1 MDPFL
6 PVPTCHGPRFLFE
19 LQLERKRDRN
29 FQAKSHI
36 VTNGLNQ
43 NIHIVL
49 RLLYVVVFA
58 TQPASRISLLAQETT
73 PIIAKDWSLQLVPN
87 AWRSLPKDMLAP
99 IGGFSWYRALVLVPS
114 NWNNDRLSLFVE
126 ALDDARAT
134 SINGKL
140 VGVTGTFPP
149 RFRSGLG
156 ERGRYQIDPAIIQF
170 GEYNAITIRVYQSDS
185 RPNFSVAPPVLLNE
199 TKMKAI
205 RLEGAWQYRPGDDGA
220 WSNTKPLDF
229 GLDTNVNLSNSEV
242 ASKAVYRRLDDVDD
256 IDRYVARREGDTDP
270 LTPENAEKRFVT
282 PDDLSVQLVLSDP
295 VIAQPLFM
303 TWDERGRMWLA
314 EYRQYPEPAGLTMLS
329 RDVFLRSVYDKVP
342 PPPPNH
348 FKGKDR
354 ISIHEDTDGDGV
366 YDLHKTFVDGL
377 SLASSVAVGRGGVY
391 VTNPP
396 YLLYYPDRDGDDV
409 PDRNP
414 DVLLEGFGIE
424 DSHSVINSLRFGP
437 DGWLYGAQ
445 GSTVS
450 AAVRKPGS
458 KEPPIRTVGQQIWRF
473 HPESKVFEVYA
484 EGGGN
489 TFGCEIDEKGRV
501 FSGHNGG
508 DTRGFH
514 YVQGGY
520 YRKGFGKH
528 GPLSNPYTF
537 GFFENIKHGNVA
549 RFTHNFIIYEEGVLP
564 ERYQGRLLG
573 IEPLQGQ
580 VVLSDITPWKSSF
593 ETKDIERVLK
603 TDDPW
608 FRPVDIKSGPDG
620 CVYIADMYEQR
631 IDHSSHYAGRV
642 DRTNGRIYRLRPK
655 VLADASD
662 KSISQPINYSKFT
675 NEQLIAL
682 LFHPSR
688 WHRQT
693 AIRLIGDRSD
703 SSMSCRLDSLLNN
716 SNVQTSLE
724 GVWAL
729 QASGG
734 LTATKGMELLN
745 HANPFVRAWT
755 IRILTDSSLVDAQV
769 AREFTN
775 LARHE
780 PSIEVRKQLAA
791 SAKRLPIGYVL
802 PIIDRLLD
810 YDGDYEDIH
819 QPLLIWWALEAQV
832 GKVDVSTLIQAI
844 LEKKE
849 SWNRPLVTKFVLERL
864 MKRFSATG
872 LREDLLSAA
881 KLLSAA
887 PDSSSA
893 DILLR
898 GFEEAYQGRSLVSI
912 PDELAAAIASS
923 GGGSLALRLRQGQP
937 DAIVT
942 AIESISQTGA
952 KIEDRRQL
960 IEVLGQMSL
969 PQALPVL
976 LKLLTSEKN
985 MEIVSATLSSLQ
997 NYESD
1002 SVAEATIQRFNDL
1015 TPGSQRVAEAIL
1027 SSRASWSKLFLRA
1040 VESQSIDSHRI
1051 ATATVRRMLLH
1062 SDATIK
1068 PLIEKQWGQVADAT
1082 SAEILTEIA
1091 RINEVLRTG
1100 SGNPTQG
1107 KIHFTQQCG
1116 RCHRLFE
1123 EGGGIGPDLTPFAR
1137 DNLERMLVSI
1147 INPNLEIREGFENY
1161 IVMTSDGRVVT
1172 GFLADKDEQVVIIRG
1187 ADGQNVILKKEDID
1201 EMKATPLSVMPEG
1214 SLKQLDDQQLRDFF
1228 AYLRS
1233 SQPVN

>member
-1 MDPFL
+1 M
-6 PVPTCHGPRFLFE
+6 
-19 LQLERKRDRN
+19 
-29 FQAKSHI
+29 
-36 VTNGLNQ
+36 TNGLNQ
-43 NIHIVL
+43 NIHFVL
-49 RLLYVVVFA
+49 RLFIVLIFA
-58 TQPASRISLLAQETT
+58 IQPASRISLLAQETT

-87 AWRSLPKDMLAP
+87 AWRSLQKEKLAP

-114 NWNNDRLSLFVE
+114 NWKNDRLSLFVE

-149 RFRSGLG
+149 QFRSGLG
-156 ERGRYQIDPAIIQF
+156 ESGRYKIDPAVIQF
-170 GEYNAITIRVYQSDS
+170 GEYNAIAIRVYQSDP

-199 TKMKAI
+199 SKMEAI
-205 RLEGAWQYRPGDDGA
+205 RLEGAWQYRPGDDSA
-220 WSNTKPLDF
+220 WSNTKPLEF
-229 GLDTNVNLSNSEV
+229 GLDTNSNLSNAEV
-242 ASKAVYRRLDDVDD
+242 SSKAAYRRIDTVDD

-270 LTPENAEKRFVT
+270 LTPEEAEKQFVT

-329 RDVFLRSVYDKVP
+329 RDGFLRSVYDKVP

-354 ISIHEDTDGDGV
+354 ISIHEDTDGDGI

-396 YLLYYPDRDGDDV
+396 YLLYYPDSDGDDV

-414 DVLLEGFGIE
+414 EVLLEGFGIE

-445 GSTVS
+445 GSTVT

-458 KEPPIRTVGQQIWRF
+458 KDPPIRTVGQQIWRF
-473 HPESKVFEVYA
+473 HPESKIFEVFA

-489 TFGCEIDEKGRV
+489 TFGCEIDAKGRV

-528 GPLSNPYTF
+528 GPLSNPYSF
-537 GFFENIKHGNVA
+537 GFFENIKHGNAA

-580 VVLSDITPWKSSF
+580 VVLSDITPLKSSF

-603 TDDPW
+603 TNDPW

-642 DRTNGRIYRLRPK
+642 DRSNGRIYRLRPK
-655 VLADASD
+655 VLSDASN
-662 KSISQPINYSKFT
+662 KSSYPPFNYSKFT
-675 NEQLIAL
+675 NDQLIAL
-682 LFHPSR
+682 LGHPSR

-703 SSMSCRLDSLLNN
+703 PSMPERLDSLL
-716 SNVQTSLE
+716 SSPNVQTSLE

-734 LTATKGMELLN
+734 LTAAKGIELLKN
-745 HANPFVRAWT
+745 ENPFARAWT
-755 IRILTDSSLVDAQV
+755 IRILTDSSRVDSEVASEFTKL
-769 AREFTN
+769 ARE
-775 LARHE
+775 E
-780 PSIEVRKQLAA
+780 PSIEVRKQLAS
-791 SAKRLPIGYVL
+791 SAKRLPHGYAL
-802 PIIDRLLD
+802 PIIATLLEHD
-810 YDGDYEDIH
+810 EDHEDIH
-819 QPLLIWWALEAQV
+819 QPWLIWWALEAQV
-832 GKVDVSTLIQAI
+832 GKVDVSTLIQSI

-849 SWNRPLVTKFVLERL
+849 SWNRPLVATFVLERL
-864 MKRFSATG
+864 MKRFSVTG
-872 LREDLLSAA
+872 FREDLLSAA
-881 KLLSAA
+881 KILLAA
-887 PDSSSA
+887 PDPSSA
-893 DILLR
+893 NILLR

-937 DAIVT
+937 DAIAK
-942 AIESISQTGA
+942 AIESISDTSA
-952 KIEDRRQL
+952 KSEDRKQL
-960 IEVLGQMSL
+960 IEVLGQMS
-969 PQALPVL
+969 PPEALPVL
-976 LKLLTSEKN
+976 LKLLASEKK
-985 MEIVSATLSSLQ
+985 IDVVSATLSSLQ
-997 NYESD
+997 SYESD
-1002 SVAEATIQRFNDL
+1002 SVAEATIQKFNDL
-1015 TPGSQRVAEAIL
+1015 PLGSQRVAEALL
-1027 SSRASWSKLFLRA
+1027 SSRARWTKLFLQA
-1040 VESQSIDSHRI
+1040 VESKSIDGQRI
-1051 ATATVRRMLLH
+1051 ATATVRKMQLH
-1062 SDATIK
+1062 SDASITQ
-1068 PLIEKQWGQVADAT
+1068 LIEKQWGQVAAAT
-1082 SAEILTEIA
+1082 SAEMLAESG

-1100 SGNPTQG
+1100 TGNPKQG
-1107 KIHFTQQCG
+1107 KIQFTQQCG

-1137 DNLERMLVSI
+1137 DNLERMLASI

-1161 IVMTSDGRVVT
+1161 IVMTLDGRIVT

-1187 ADGQNVILKKEDID
+1187 ADGQNVILQKEVID
-1201 EMKATPLSVMPEG
+1201 EMKAISLSVMPEG
-1214 SLKQLDDQQLRDFF
+1214 SLKQLDDQQLRDLF

>member
-1 MDPFL
+1 
-6 PVPTCHGPRFLFE
+6 
-19 LQLERKRDRN
+19 
-29 FQAKSHI
+29 
-36 VTNGLNQ
+36 VTNRQ
-43 NIHIVL
+43 YQFRHFVL
-49 RLLYVVVFA
+49 RLLCVVVFA
-58 TQPASRISLLAQETT
+58 IQPASRISLLAQEVT
-73 PIIAKDWSLQLVPN
+73 PFIAKDWSLQLVPN
-87 AWRSLPKDMLAP
+87 AWRSLQKDKLAP

-114 NWNNDRLSLFVE
+114 NWKNDRLSLFVE
-126 ALDDARAT
+126 ALDDARST
-134 SINGKL
+134 SMNGKL
-140 VGVTGTFPP
+140 VGVTGSFPP
-149 RFRSGLG
+149 QFRSGLG
-156 ERGRYQIDPAIIQF
+156 EKGRYEIEPAIIQF
-170 GEYNAITIRVYQSDS
+170 GKYNAIAIRVYQSDP

-199 TKMKAI
+199 AKMEAI
-205 RLEGAWQYRPGDDGA
+205 RLEGAWQYRPGDDSS
-220 WSNTKPLDF
+220 WSIMKPLDF
-229 GLDTNVNLSNSEV
+229 GIDTNANLSNAD
-242 ASKAVYRRLDDVDD
+242 ASSNAAYHRLDKVDD
-256 IDRYVARREGDTDP
+256 ISRYVQRREGDTDP
-270 LTPENAEKRFVT
+270 LTPEEAAKRFVT

-342 PPPPNH
+342 LPPPNH
-348 FKGKDR
+348 IRGKDR

-414 DVLLEGFGIE
+414 EVLLEGFGIE

-445 GSTVS
+445 GSTVT

-458 KEPPIRTVGQQIWRF
+458 RDPAIRTVGQQIWRF

-489 TFGCEIDEKGRV
+489 TFGCEIDSKGRV

-528 GPLSNPYTF
+528 GPLSNPYSF

-549 RFTHNFIIYEEGVLP
+549 RFTHNFIIYEEGILP
-564 ERYQGRLLG
+564 QRYQGRLLG

-580 VVLSDITPWKSSF
+580 VVLSEIIPWKSSF

-603 TDDPW
+603 TDDAW

-620 CVYIADMYEQR
+620 CVYIADMHEQR

-642 DRTNGRIYRLRPK
+642 DRSNGRIYRLRPK
-655 VLADASD
+655 LHADASN
-662 KSISQPINYSKFT
+662 KSSVPPIDYSKFT
-675 NEQLIAL
+675 NDQLIAL
-682 LFHPSR
+682 LEHPSR

-703 SSMSCRLDSLLNN
+703 PSLPDQLDSLVNN
-716 SNVQTSLE
+716 SNAQTSLE

-729 QASGG
+729 QASNG
-734 LTATKGMELLN
+734 LTATKGMVLLKN
-745 HANPFVRAWT
+745 ANPFARAWT
-755 IRILTDSSLVDAQV
+755 IRILTDSNLVNSQV
-769 AREFTN
+769 ADEFTA
-775 LARHE
+775 LARQDV
-780 PSIEVRKQLAA
+780 SIEVRKQLAS
-791 SAKRLPIGYVL
+791 SAKRLPYHYAL
-802 PIIDRLLD
+802 PIIAALLEHD
-810 YDGDYEDIH
+810 EDYEDIH

-832 GKVDVSTLIQAI
+832 GKVDVSTLLQAI
-844 LEKKE
+844 LVKTE
-849 SWNRPLVTKFVLERL
+849 SWNRPLVTKIMLDRL
-864 MKRFSATG
+864 MKRFSVTG
-872 LREDLLSAA
+872 FRDDLLSAA
-881 KLLSAA
+881 KILSAA
-887 PDSSSA
+887 PDPSSVE
-893 DILLR
+893 LLLK

-912 PDELAAAIASS
+912 PDELAAAIAKS

-937 DAIVT
+937 DAIAK
-942 AIESISQTGA
+942 AIESISQTTA
-952 KIEDRRQL
+952 KLEDRRQL

-969 PQALPVL
+969 PEALPVL
-976 LKLLTSEKN
+976 LKLLALEKN
-985 MEIVSATLSSLQ
+985 TDIVSAILSSLQ
-997 NYESD
+997 SYDND
-1002 SVAEATIQRFNDL
+1002 SVADATIQRFNDL
-1015 TPGSQRVAEAIL
+1015 PPGTQRVAEALL
-1027 SSRASWSKLFLRA
+1027 SSRASWTKILLRA
-1040 VESQSIDSHRI
+1040 VETKSIDSQRI
-1051 ATATVRRMLLH
+1051 AIATVRKMLLH
-1062 SDATIK
+1062 SDPSIT
-1068 PLIEKQWGQVADAT
+1068 PLIEKKWGQVASST
-1082 SAEILTEIA
+1082 SAEMLAERT

-1100 SGNPTQG
+1100 SGNPKQG

-1137 DNLERMLVSI
+1137 DNLEQMLISI

-1161 IVMTSDGRVVT
+1161 VVMTSDGRVVT
-1172 GFLADKDEQVVIIRG
+1172 GFLADKDEQVVILRG
-1187 ADGQNVILKKEDID
+1187 ADGQNIILQKDAIE
-1201 EMKATPLSVMPEG
+1201 EMKAISLSVMPEG
-1214 SLKQLDDQQLRDFF
+1214 TLKQLDDQQLRDLF